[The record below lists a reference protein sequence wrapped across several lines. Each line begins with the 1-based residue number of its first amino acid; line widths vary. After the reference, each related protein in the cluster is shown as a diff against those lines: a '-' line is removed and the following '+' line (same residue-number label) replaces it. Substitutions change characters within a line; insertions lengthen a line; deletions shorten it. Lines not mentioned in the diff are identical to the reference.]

1 MSTNSRVMDY
11 MRFKLALFLFFL
23 SFSSTST
30 SIELEKKFACT
41 WDPVGNNGPVIAFFS
56 DLIPK
61 ALSWGVDL
69 KFIPYENEN
78 SAAADLAS
86 GKCDIAIVTAILSR
100 DFVPF
105 AGTLDAIGGITSEK
119 KLKKAIA
126 AISSP
131 KANKI
136 MTSGDYE
143 MIASL
148 PVGSMFAFV
157 NDRRI
162 NGIDKFIGKKVAIL
176 NGDIQTKTFAEL
188 SKAIPVA
195 TTLSNFHHYF
205 EQGKVDI
212 VLMPAL
218 AYNTFEL
225 YQGLGKDGGILDIR
239 LFYGMIQAIS
249 RKSEFPDDFGQKVRK
264 YMVTRLG
271 NIINLI
277 KTAEKKI
284 PHKYWIKTSQK
295 TKDELEHL
303 YKDIRLTLK
312 AQNLF
317 NPKALSLLWKIRCH
331 SSPQREECI
340 LPKEQI
346 K

>member
-1 MSTNSRVMDY
+1 MFFRISP
-11 MRFKLALFLFFL
+11 LILLLFF
-23 SFSSTST
+23 SSNLPATV
-30 SIELEKKFACT
+30 LEKKIACA
-41 WDPVGNNGPVIAFFS
+41 WDPVGNNGPVMAFFS

-69 KFIPYENEN
+69 KLTPYEDEN
-78 SAAADLAS
+78 AAAEDLAS
-86 GKCDIAIVTAILSR
+86 GKCDISIVTAILSR

-105 AGTLDAIGGITSEK
+105 AGTLDAIGGITSET

-131 KANKI
+131 KANAV
-136 MTSGDYE
+136 MSHGEFE

-157 NDRRI
+157 NDRKI
-162 NGIDKFIGKKVAIL
+162 NGVDKFIGKKIAIL

-188 SKAIPVA
+188 AHALPVV

-225 YQGLGKDGGILDIR
+225 YHGLGSNGGILDIR
-239 LFYGMIQAIS
+239 LFYGMIQAIA
-249 RKSEFPDDFGQKVRK
+249 RKSKIPDDFGQKVRK
-264 YMVTRLG
+264 YMVSRLG
-271 NIINLI
+271 TIINLI
-277 KTAEKKI
+277 KVAEQAI
-284 PHKYWIKTSQK
+284 PHKYWIRTSQQ
-295 TKDELEHL
+295 TKDNLEHL
-303 YKDIRLTLK
+303 YKDVRLTLK
-312 AQNLF
+312 AQNQF
-317 NPKALSLLWKIRCH
+317 NPKALSMLWKIRCH
-331 SSPQREECI
+331 SSPNREECASR
-340 LPKEQI
+340 
-346 K
+346 

>member
-1 MSTNSRVMDY
+1 MEY
-11 MRFKLALFLFFL
+11 MRFKLTLLLVLL
-23 SFSSTST
+23 SISTNST
-30 SIELEKKFACT
+30 SIELEKKIACT
-41 WDPVGNNGPVIAFFS
+41 WDPVGKNGPVVAFFS

-61 ALSWGVDL
+61 ALSWGVNL
-69 KFIPYENEN
+69 KFIPYEDEN
-78 SAAADLAS
+78 AAAKDLAS

-131 KANKI
+131 KANKV
-136 MTSGDYE
+136 MTSGEYE

-157 NDRRI
+157 NDRKI
-162 NGIDKFIGKKVAIL
+162 NGIDKFIGKKIAIL

-188 SKAIPVA
+188 SHATPVS
-195 TTLSNFHHYF
+195 TSLSNFHHYF

-218 AYNTFEL
+218 AYNAFEL
-225 YQGLGKDGGILDIR
+225 YRGLGNDGGILDIR
-239 LFYGMIQAIS
+239 LFYGMIQAIA
-249 RKSEFPDDFGQKVRK
+249 RTSEFPDKFGQKVRK
-264 YMVTRLG
+264 YMVGRLG
-271 NIINLI
+271 NIINVI
-277 KTAEKKI
+277 KVAEQEI
-284 PHKYWIKTSQK
+284 PHKYWIKTSQE

-303 YKDIRLTLK
+303 YKDVRLTLK
-312 AQNLF
+312 AQNKF
-317 NPKALSLLWKIRCH
+317 NPKALSMLWKIRCH
-331 SSPQREECI
+331 SSPQREECT
-340 LPKEQI
+340 LPEDSI

>member
-1 MSTNSRVMDY
+1 MEY
-11 MRFKLALFLFFL
+11 MRFKLTLFLVLL
-23 SFSSTST
+23 SISTFSVSA
-30 SIELEKKFACT
+30 ELKNKIACT
-41 WDPVGNNGPVIAFFS
+41 WDPVGKNGPVISVFS
-56 DLIPK
+56 DLTPK
-61 ALSWGVDL
+61 ALSWGVNL
-69 KFIPYENEN
+69 KFIPYEDEN
-78 SAAADLAS
+78 AAAEDLAS

-131 KANKI
+131 KANKV

-148 PVGSMFAFV
+148 PVGSMFAYV
-157 NDRRI
+157 NDRNI
-162 NGIDKFIGKKVAIL
+162 NGIDKFLGKRIAIL

-188 SKAIPVA
+188 SSAIPVL
-195 TTLSNFHHYF
+195 TSLSNFHHYF

-218 AYNTFEL
+218 AYNAFEL
-225 YQGLGKDGGILDIR
+225 YQGLGKNGGILDIR
-239 LFYGMIQAIS
+239 LFYGMIQAIA
-249 RKSEFPDDFGQKVRK
+249 RTSEFPDGFGQKVRK
-264 YMVTRLG
+264 YMSSRLG
-271 NIINLI
+271 NMISAI
-277 KTAEKKI
+277 KAAEQEI
-284 PHKYWIKTSQK
+284 PNKYWIKTSQE

-312 AQNLF
+312 AKNQF
-317 NPKALSLLWKIRCH
+317 NPKALSMLWKIRCH

-340 LPKEQI
+340 LPTEPAK
-346 K
+346 

>member
-1 MSTNSRVMDY
+1 
-11 MRFKLALFLFFL
+11 MRLRLTLFSFL
-23 SFSSTST
+23 LLISSAST
-30 SIELEKKFACT
+30 SIELEKKIACT

-69 KFIPYENEN
+69 KFIPYEDEN
-78 SAAADLAS
+78 AAAEDLAS

-119 KLKKAIA
+119 KLKETIS

-131 KANKI
+131 KANDI
-136 MTSGDYE
+136 MSYGDYE

-157 NDRRI
+157 NDRKI
-162 NGIDKFIGKKVAIL
+162 NGVDKFLGKKVAIL
-176 NGDIQTKTFAEL
+176 NGDIQTRVFAEL
-188 SKAIPVA
+188 SDAIPVA

-218 AYNTFEL
+218 AYNAFEL
-225 YQGLGKDGGILDIR
+225 YQGLGEDGGILDIR
-239 LFYGMIQAIS
+239 LFYGMIQAIA
-249 RKSEFPDDFGQKVRK
+249 RKSSLPDGFGQKVRK
-264 YMVTRLG
+264 YMVSRLST
-271 NIINLI
+271 IINLI
-277 KTAEKKI
+277 KVAEQAI
-284 PHKYWIKTSQK
+284 PNKYWIKTSQQ
-295 TKDELEHL
+295 TKDDLEHL
-303 YKDIRLTLK
+303 YKDVRLTLK
-312 AQNLF
+312 AQNQF
-317 NPKALSLLWKIRCH
+317 NTKALSMLWKIRCH
-331 SSPQREECI
+331 SAPNREECI
-340 LPKEQI
+340 LPKD
-346 K
+346 

>member
-1 MSTNSRVMDY
+1 MEF
-11 MRFKLALFLFFL
+11 MRFKLTLLLFLAL
-23 SFSSTST
+23 ISTTSL
-30 SIELEKKFACT
+30 SIELEKKIACT
-41 WDPVGNNGPVIAFFS
+41 WDPVGNNGPVMAFFS

-69 KFIPYENEN
+69 KFLPYENEN
-78 SAAADLAS
+78 MAAADLAS

-105 AGTLDAIGGITSEK
+105 AGTLDAIGGITSER
-119 KLKKAIA
+119 KLKEAIA
-126 AISSP
+126 AISSA
-131 KANKI
+131 KANKV
-136 MTSGDYE
+136 MSSGEYE

-148 PVGSMFAFV
+148 PVGSMFAYV
-157 NDRRI
+157 NDRKI
-162 NGIDKFIGKKVAIL
+162 NGVDKFTGKKVAIL

-188 SKAIPVA
+188 SNAIPVA

-218 AYNTFEL
+218 AYNAFEL
-225 YQGLGKDGGILDIR
+225 YQGLGKNGGILDIR
-239 LFYGMIQAIS
+239 LFYGMIQAIA
-249 RKSEFPDDFGQKVRK
+249 RKSQFPDEFGHKVRK
-264 YMVTRLG
+264 YMVGRLG

-277 KTAEKKI
+277 KVAEQAI

-295 TKDELEHL
+295 SKDDLEHL
-303 YKDIRLTLK
+303 YKDVRLTLK
-312 AQNLF
+312 TQNKF
-317 NPKALSLLWKIRCH
+317 NAKALSMLWKIRCH
-331 SSPQREECI
+331 SSPNRDECM
-340 LPKEQI
+340 LPQKSA